1 MDLEQKVN
9 KHKKKKQIM
18 IYEFYLLNDE
28 FGVFYLEN
36 NRLFYLIKVKRE
48 STF

>member
-18 IYEFYLLNDE
+18 IYEFYLLNNE
-28 FGVFYLEN
+28 FGVFYLKN
-36 NRLFYLIKVKRE
+36 YR
-48 STF
+48 